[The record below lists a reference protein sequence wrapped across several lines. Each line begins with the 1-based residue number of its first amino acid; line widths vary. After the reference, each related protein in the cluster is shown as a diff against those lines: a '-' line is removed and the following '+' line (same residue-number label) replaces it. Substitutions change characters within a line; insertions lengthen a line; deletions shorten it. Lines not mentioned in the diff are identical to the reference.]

1 MMQHLLLFSALIL
14 LLNNSAADE
23 EPEKDGNSC
32 SDCTQINIKNCIS
45 GEMRVEE
52 KIKGHIS
59 VSQLSEGDV
68 IRGIK
73 GNDQTPAWCKVEAIF
88 AVPHSQNQTTYDGFT
103 ADHMVISHTVHPY
116 GKRGEMRVGP
126 VYTLATDCDASVNSA
141 GQAFTPISTAFCPHE
156 LSWSDYLTVIA
167 AVRRVT
173 NRAGNFW
180 YNLNVYHDNATAK
193 FTRWIDQ
200 LPVICQEVLQCSQKG
215 RCQGFENVMA
225 EFVHDHL
232 NEQYVEVV
240 ERVFPNMGGDVDKEQ
255 AGTMT
260 EVVRPKGSSHIVLF
274 SAVGGAIVL
283 VLIIAVA
290 SILVYRGR
298 LMKKK
303 VEKEL
308 EPTKTG
314 DVLA

>member
-1 MMQHLLLFSALIL
+1 
-14 LLNNSAADE
+14 
-23 EPEKDGNSC
+23 
-32 SDCTQINIKNCIS
+32 
-45 GEMRVEE
+45 MRVEE
-52 KIKGHIS
+52 RTKGHIK
-59 VSQLSEGDV
+59 VSQLFEGDV

-73 GNDQTPAWCKVEAIF
+73 GPDRTPAWCKVEAVF
-88 AVPHSQNQTTYDGFT
+88 LVPRSENQTTYDGFT
-103 ADHMVISHTVHPY
+103 NSHMVVDSTVHAY
-116 GKRGEMRVGP
+116 GMKGEVRTGP
-126 VYTLATDCDASVNSA
+126 VYTLATDCDASVNVA

-156 LSWSDYLTVIA
+156 LSWSDYLTLIA
-167 AVRRVT
+167 AVRRAT

-180 YNLNVYHDNATAK
+180 YNLNVYHDNDTAK
-193 FTRWIDQ
+193 FPHWMDQ
-200 LPVICQEVLQCSQKG
+200 LPVICQELLQCSQKG
-215 RCQGFENVMA
+215 RCQEFENVVA

-283 VLIIAVA
+283 VLIIAFA
-290 SILVYRGR
+290 SILVYRAR

-303 VEKEL
+303 AEKEL
-308 EPTKTG
+308 EPKKTG